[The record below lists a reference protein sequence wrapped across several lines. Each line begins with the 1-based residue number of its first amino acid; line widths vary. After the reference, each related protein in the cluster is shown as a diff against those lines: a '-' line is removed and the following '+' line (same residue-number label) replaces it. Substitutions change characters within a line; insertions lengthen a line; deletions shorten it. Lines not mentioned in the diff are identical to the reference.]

1 MHTFIDF
8 QGRGTV
14 GVERTWA
21 DQKGRGRCLD
31 LPQRRGPHL
40 RHHGR
45 GPLQNHRRLN
55 TWNYSKKEKNTLAPS
70 YKYFTFQSFLYD
82 KSSSVALKPVSI

>member
-55 TWNYSKKEKNTLAPS
+55 TWNYSKKEK
-70 YKYFTFQSFLYD
+70 KY
-82 KSSSVALKPVSI
+82 ACSILQIFHLPILFI